1 MRASDPLSRFKL
13 RRVCEVMNLKKEE
26 FENDEQFIWRLCQ
39 AKDSGLL
46 DMSWNEVAD
55 ILNKELDMGDM
66 PFTASAY
73 RKPYQQAKRFHD
85 AGVFGE
91 IDESSEIVAQRHEL
105 EKEKVKLRD
114 ERNELKRL
122 LREQARKESFVEQVK
137 RAVVDNVERRIGHK
151 DKVYLQGDTDIV
163 VTMTDLHTG
172 IVIDNSWNKFDEDVL
187 KSRLGKYLDKICEV
201 SERHN
206 VENAHVIISEIISG
220 LIHTPLRIESN
231 QNVIEQFLTAADL
244 IADFLYELCDMVD
257 TVHVY
262 VTPGNHSRV
271 VANKNELAKAENFD
285 HLIIP
290 YIGAKLQNENDIV
303 FHVNDIEESMA
314 VFSVRGSNVVAVH
327 GDKDDPKSVV
337 SKITMMLDYRPST
350 IFMAHRHTNAMH
362 TEYDTK
368 VITSGCLSGSDNFCM
383 DKRLRNRP
391 EQVIAVFGNDGL
403 DCVYDVKF

>member
-151 DKVYLQGDTDIV
+151 DKVYLHGDTDIV
-163 VTMTDLHTG
+163 VTLTDLHTG

-187 KSRLGKYLDKICEV
+187 KSRLGKYLNKIYEV

-244 IADFLYELCDMVD
+244 IADFLYELCGMVD

-285 HLIIP
+285 NLIIP
-290 YIGAKLQNENDIV
+290 YICAKLQNEKDIV

-337 SKITMMLDYRPST
+337 SKITMMLDYRPSV

-368 VITSGCLSGSDNFCM
+368 VITSGCLSGADNFCM

-391 EQVIAVFGNDGL
+391 EQVIAVFGNDEL

>member
-137 RAVVDNVERRIGHK
+137 RAVVDNVEHRIGHK

-163 VTMTDLHTG
+163 VTLTDLHTG
-172 IVIDNSWNKFDEDVL
+172 IIIENSWNKFDEDVL
-187 KSRLGKYLDKICEV
+187 KSRLGKYLNKIYEV

-244 IADFLYELCDMVD
+244 IADFLYELCGMVD

-285 HLIIP
+285 NLIIP
-290 YIGAKLQNENDIV
+290 YIGAKLQNEKDIV

-337 SKITMMLDYRPST
+337 SKITMMLDYRPSV

-368 VITSGCLSGSDNFCM
+368 VITSGALSGSDNFCM

-391 EQVIAVFGNDGL
+391 EQVIAVFGNEEL

>member
-137 RAVVDNVERRIGHK
+137 RAVVDNVEHRIEHK

-163 VTMTDLHTG
+163 VTLTDLHTG
-172 IVIDNSWNKFDEDVL
+172 IIIENSWNKFDEDVL
-187 KSRLGKYLDKICEV
+187 KSRLGKYLNKIYEV

-244 IADFLYELCDMVD
+244 IADFLYELCGMVD

-285 HLIIP
+285 NLIIP
-290 YIGAKLQNENDIV
+290 YIGAKLQNEKDIV

-327 GDKDDPKSVV
+327 GDKDDQKSVV
-337 SKITMMLDYRPST
+337 SKITMMLDYRPDV
-350 IFMAHRHTNAMH
+350 IFLAHRHTNAMH

-391 EQVIAVFGNDGL
+391 EQVIAVFGNEEL

>member
-137 RAVVDNVERRIGHK
+137 RAVVDNVEHRIEHK

-163 VTMTDLHTG
+163 VTLTDLHTG
-172 IVIDNSWNKFDEDVL
+172 IIIENSWNKFDEDVL
-187 KSRLGKYLDKICEV
+187 KSRLGKYLNKIYEV

-244 IADFLYELCDMVD
+244 IADFLYELCGMVD

-285 HLIIP
+285 NLIIP
-290 YIGAKLQNENDIV
+290 YIGAKLQNEKDIV

-337 SKITMMLDYRPST
+337 SKITMMLDYRPSV

-368 VITSGCLSGSDNFCM
+368 VITSGALSGSDNFCM

-391 EQVIAVFGNDGL
+391 EQVIAVFGNEEL

>member
-114 ERNELKRL
+114 ERNELKRM

-137 RAVVDNVERRIGHK
+137 RAVVDNVEHRIGHK
-151 DKVYLQGDTDIV
+151 DKVYLHGDTDIV
-163 VTMTDLHTG
+163 VTLTDLHTG

-303 FHVNDIEESMA
+303 FHVNDIEESMS

-337 SKITMMLDYRPST
+337 SKITMMLDYRPSI

-368 VITSGCLSGSDNFCM
+368 VITSGALSGSDNFCM

-391 EQVIAVFGNDGL
+391 EQVIAVVGDDGL

>member
-137 RAVVDNVERRIGHK
+137 RAVVDNVEHRIGHK

-163 VTMTDLHTG
+163 VTLTDLHTG
-172 IVIDNSWNKFDEDVL
+172 IIIENSWNKFDEDVL
-187 KSRLGKYLDKICEV
+187 KSRLGKYLNKIYEV

-244 IADFLYELCDMVD
+244 IADFLYELCGMVD

-285 HLIIP
+285 NLIIP
-290 YIGAKLQNENDIV
+290 YIGAKLQNEKDIV
-303 FHVNDIEESMA
+303 FHLNDVEESMA

-337 SKITMMLDYRPST
+337 SKITMMLDYRPDV
-350 IFMAHRHTNAMH
+350 IFLAHRHTNAMH

-391 EQVIAVFGNDGL
+391 EQVIAVVGDDGL

>member
-1 MRASDPLSRFKL
+1 MRASDSLSRFKL

-137 RAVVDNVERRIGHK
+137 QAVIDNVEHRIGHK

-163 VTMTDLHTG
+163 VTLTDMHTG
-172 IVIDNSWNKFDEDVL
+172 IIIENSWNKFDEDVL
-187 KSRLGKYLDKICEV
+187 KSRLGKYLNKIYEV

-244 IADFLYELCDMVD
+244 IADFLYELCGMVD

-285 HLIIP
+285 NLIIP
-290 YIGAKLQNENDIV
+290 YIGAKLQNEKDIV
-303 FHVNDIEESMA
+303 FHLNDVEESMA
-314 VFSVRGSNVVAVH
+314 VFSVRGSNIVAVH

-337 SKITMMLDYRPST
+337 SKITMMLDYRPDV

-368 VITSGCLSGSDNFCM
+368 VITSGALSGSDNFCM

-391 EQVIAVFGNDGL
+391 EQVIAVFGNDEL

>member
-137 RAVVDNVERRIGHK
+137 RAVVDNVERRIVHK
-151 DKVYLQGDTDIV
+151 DKVYLHGDTDIV
-163 VTMTDLHTG
+163 VTLTDLHTG

-187 KSRLGKYLDKICEV
+187 KDRLGKHLDKICEV

>member
-55 ILNKELDMGDM
+55 ILNKELDMSDM

-151 DKVYLQGDTDIV
+151 DKVYLHGDTDIV
-163 VTMTDLHTG
+163 VTLTDLHTG

-187 KSRLGKYLDKICEV
+187 KDRLRKYLDKICEV

>member
-122 LREQARKESFVEQVK
+122 LREQARKESYVEQVK
-137 RAVVDNVERRIGHK
+137 RAVVNNVEHRIGHK

-163 VTMTDLHTG
+163 VTLTDLHTG
-172 IVIDNSWNKFDEDVL
+172 VIICNSWNKFDEDVL
-187 KSRLGKYLDKICEV
+187 KDRLGKYLDKICEV

-271 VANKNELAKAENFD
+271 IANKNELAKAENFD

-290 YIGAKLQNENDIV
+290 YVGAKLQNEKDIV
-303 FHVNDIEESMA
+303 FHLNDVEESMA

-337 SKITMMLDYRPST
+337 SKITMMLDYRPDV
-350 IFMAHRHTNAMH
+350 IFLAHRHTNAMH

-391 EQVIAVFGNDGL
+391 EQAIAVFGNDGL

>member
-137 RAVVDNVERRIGHK
+137 RAVVDNVEHRIRHK

-163 VTMTDLHTG
+163 VTLTDLHTG
-172 IVIDNSWNKFDEDVL
+172 IIIENSWNKFDEDVL
-187 KSRLGKYLDKICEV
+187 KSRLGKYLNKIYEV

-244 IADFLYELCDMVD
+244 IADFLYELCGMVD

-285 HLIIP
+285 NLIIP
-290 YIGAKLQNENDIV
+290 YIGAKLQNEKDIV

-337 SKITMMLDYRPST
+337 SKITMMLDYRPSV

-368 VITSGCLSGSDNFCM
+368 VITSGCLSGADNFCM

-391 EQVIAVFGNDGL
+391 EQVIAVFGNDEL

>member
-1 MRASDPLSRFKL
+1 
-13 RRVCEVMNLKKEE
+13 MNLKKEE

-55 ILNKELDMGDM
+55 ILNKELDMSDM

-151 DKVYLQGDTDIV
+151 DKVYLHGDTDIV
-163 VTMTDLHTG
+163 VTLTDLHTG

-187 KSRLGKYLDKICEV
+187 KDRLGKYLYKICEV

-244 IADFLYELCDMVD
+244 IADFLYELCEMVD

>member
-137 RAVVDNVERRIGHK
+137 RAVVDNVEHRIGHK

-163 VTMTDLHTG
+163 VTLTDLHTG

-314 VFSVRGSNVVAVH
+314 VFSVRGLNVVAVH

-337 SKITMMLDYRPST
+337 SKITMMLDYRPSV

-368 VITSGCLSGSDNFCM
+368 VITSGALSGSDNFCM

>member
-137 RAVVDNVERRIGHK
+137 RAVVDNVEHRIGHK

-163 VTMTDLHTG
+163 VTLTDLHTG

-314 VFSVRGSNVVAVH
+314 VFSVRGLNVVAVH

-368 VITSGCLSGSDNFCM
+368 VITSGCLSGPDNFCM

-391 EQVIAVFGNDGL
+391 EQVIAVFGDDGL

>member
-163 VTMTDLHTG
+163 VTLTDLHTG

-314 VFSVRGSNVVAVH
+314 VFSVRGLNVVAVH

-337 SKITMMLDYRPST
+337 SKITMMLDYRPGV

-391 EQVIAVFGNDGL
+391 EQVIAVFGDDGL

>member
-137 RAVVDNVERRIGHK
+137 RAVVDNVEHRIGHRG
-151 DKVYLQGDTDIV
+151 KVYLQGDSDIV
-163 VTMTDLHTG
+163 VTLTDLHTG

-314 VFSVRGSNVVAVH
+314 VFSVRGLNVVAVH

-337 SKITMMLDYRPST
+337 SKITMMLDYRPSV

-368 VITSGCLSGSDNFCM
+368 VITSGALSGSDNFCM

-391 EQVIAVFGNDGL
+391 EQVIAVFVDDGL

>member
-163 VTMTDLHTG
+163 VTLTDLHTG

-368 VITSGCLSGSDNFCM
+368 VITSGCISGSDNFCM

>member
-137 RAVVDNVERRIGHK
+137 RAVVDNVEHRIGHK

-163 VTMTDLHTG
+163 VTLTDLHTG

-262 VTPGNHSRV
+262 VAPGNHSRV

-314 VFSVRGSNVVAVH
+314 VFSVRGLNVVAVH

-337 SKITMMLDYRPST
+337 SKITMMLDYRPSV

>member
-114 ERNELKRL
+114 ELNELKRL

-151 DKVYLQGDTDIV
+151 DKVYLQGDTDVV
-163 VTMTDLHTG
+163 VTLTDLHTG

-337 SKITMMLDYRPST
+337 SKITMMLDYRPSV

-391 EQVIAVFGNDGL
+391 EQVIAVFGDDGL

>member
-91 IDESSEIVAQRHEL
+91 IDESFEIVAQRHEL

-137 RAVVDNVERRIGHK
+137 RAVVDNVEHRIEHK

-163 VTMTDLHTG
+163 VTLTDLHTG
-172 IVIDNSWNKFDEDVL
+172 IIIENSWNKFDEDVL
-187 KSRLGKYLDKICEV
+187 KSRLGKYLNKIYEV

-244 IADFLYELCDMVD
+244 IADFLYELCGMVD

-285 HLIIP
+285 NLIIP
-290 YIGAKLQNENDIV
+290 YIGAKLQNEKDIV

-337 SKITMMLDYRPST
+337 SKITMMLDYRPSV

-368 VITSGCLSGSDNFCM
+368 VITSGALSGSDNFCM

-391 EQVIAVFGNDGL
+391 EQVIAVFGNEEL

>member
-137 RAVVDNVERRIGHK
+137 RAVVDNVEHRIGHK

-163 VTMTDLHTG
+163 VTLTDLHTG

-314 VFSVRGSNVVAVH
+314 VFSVRGLNVVAVH

-337 SKITMMLDYRPST
+337 SKITMMLDYRPSV

>member
-163 VTMTDLHTG
+163 VTLTDLHTG
-172 IVIDNSWNKFDEDVL
+172 IIIENSWNKFDEDVL

-290 YIGAKLQNENDIV
+290 YISAKLQNENDIV

-368 VITSGCLSGSDNFCM
+368 VITSGALSGSDNFCM

>member
-122 LREQARKESFVEQVK
+122 LREQARKESFVEQVE
-137 RAVVDNVERRIGHK
+137 RAVVDNVERRIAHK

-163 VTMTDLHTG
+163 VTLTDMHTG
-172 IVIDNSWNKFDEDVL
+172 IIIENSWNKFDEDVL
-187 KSRLGKYLDKICEV
+187 KDRLGKYLDKICEV

>member
-151 DKVYLQGDTDIV
+151 DKVYLHGDTDIV
-163 VTMTDLHTG
+163 VTLTDLHTG

-314 VFSVRGSNVVAVH
+314 VFSVRGLNVVAVH

-337 SKITMMLDYRPST
+337 SKITMMLDYRPSV

-368 VITSGCLSGSDNFCM
+368 VITSGALSGSDNFCM